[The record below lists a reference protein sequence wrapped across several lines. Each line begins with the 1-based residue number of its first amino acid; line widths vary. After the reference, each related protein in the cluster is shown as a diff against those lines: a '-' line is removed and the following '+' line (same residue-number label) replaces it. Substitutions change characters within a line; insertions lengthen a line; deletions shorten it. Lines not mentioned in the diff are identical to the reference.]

1 LKKKFKI
8 KKTEEAV
15 LQSEKRYHTLLE
27 VSPGIFAWMLT
38 DSTHVNPSWCQISGL
53 SFQEARE
60 WLLNAVH
67 DDDKLL
73 MVGKMKPLLMKS

>member
-1 LKKKFKI
+1 MDVDRF
-8 KKTEEAV
+8 
-15 LQSEKRYHTLLE
+15 Y
-27 VSPGIFAWMLT
+27 
-38 DSTHVNPSWCQISGL
+38 HVNPSWCQISGL

-73 MVGKMKPLLMKS
+73 MVGK